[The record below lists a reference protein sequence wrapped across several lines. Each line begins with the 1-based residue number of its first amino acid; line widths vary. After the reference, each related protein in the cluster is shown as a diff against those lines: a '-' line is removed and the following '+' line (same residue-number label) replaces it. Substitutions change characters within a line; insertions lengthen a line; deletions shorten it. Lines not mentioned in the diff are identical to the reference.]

1 MLSSETGFGPLTRK
15 SVDEHRLHPLLFSET
30 CVRVTNTSSIV
41 TTILID
47 KTKQFI

>member
-15 SVDEHRLHPLLFSET
+15 PVDVHRLQPVLFSET
-30 CVRVTNTSSIV
+30 CVYIIYNSSIV